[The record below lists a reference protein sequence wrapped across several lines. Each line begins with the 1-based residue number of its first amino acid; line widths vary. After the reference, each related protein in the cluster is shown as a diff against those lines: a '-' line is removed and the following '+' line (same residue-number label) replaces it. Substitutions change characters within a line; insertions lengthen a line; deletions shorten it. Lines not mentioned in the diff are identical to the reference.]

1 PARGRSRA
9 AGSSARD
16 SRSTPGPS
24 GRFLAS
30 DQRGADDLLHLGDAR
45 LPSFAPHLRG
55 PHLAR
60 TGPRRDGGSDL
71 AHHAIGVLADAA
83 HAETLDFRNGD
94 RKSTRLNSSHLVIS
108 YAVFC

>member
-1 PARGRSRA
+1 MAARAAALFAPGRPTRARSRA
-9 AGSSARD
+9 AESSARD

-24 GRFLAS
+24 GRLLAG

-45 LPSFAPHLRG
+45 FPPFSPHLCG

-60 TGPRRDGGSDL
+60 TRSRGDGGSDL

-83 HAETLDFRNGD
+83 HPETLD
-94 RKSTRLNSSHLVIS
+94 
-108 YAVFC
+108 